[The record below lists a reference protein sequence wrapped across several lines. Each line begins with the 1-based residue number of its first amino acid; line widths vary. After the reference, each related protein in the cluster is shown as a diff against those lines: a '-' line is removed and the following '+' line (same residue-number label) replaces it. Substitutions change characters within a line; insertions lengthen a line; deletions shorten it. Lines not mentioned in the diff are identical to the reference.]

1 MGRIILHLHGKPSDK
16 RLGNMIEDYLSRLK
30 SKVKLVTHNVKLSAF
45 EYLEKLPSDTIL
57 LDEFGKEMYS
67 IQFSSLFQNWV
78 IDSNDTNLAIGPAD
92 GFPKEHGRS
101 AISLSKMTFPHE
113 LASVLLIEQLYR
125 ANEIIRG
132 TSYHRI

>member
-16 RLGNMIEDYLSRLK
+16 GLGNMIEDYLSRLK

-57 LDEFGKEMYS
+57 LDEIGKEMNS